1 MSPRAAC
8 RLEQLG
14 FTSVY
19 DYVDGIADWK
29 ASGLPTEGTTDKEQ
43 RVGDATRPDIPTC
56 RPDEP
61 IEEVRSRVSV
71 AGWEMCV
78 VMDCDGIV
86 IGRLRELATEASS
99 ELTADQVMEPG
110 PTTVRPDGLL
120 QPLIERMDR
129 RGTPDVL
136 VTTPQGTLIGILF
149 RDEAKRLLAGESPQQ
164 IWRDCDGCPGR
175 WVGIT

>member
-8 RLEQLG
+8 RLERLG

-29 ASGLPTEGTTDKEQ
+29 ASGLPTEGTKDKEQ
-43 RVGDATRPDIPTC
+43 RVANATRPDIPTC
-56 RPDEP
+56 RPDEA
-61 IEEVRSRVSV
+61 IEEARSRLVA
-71 AGWEMCV
+71 AGWEVCV
-78 VMDCDGIV
+78 VVDCDGIV
-86 IGRLRELATEASS
+86 IGRLQEFATKTNGET
-99 ELTADQVMEPG
+99 TAEQVMEPG

-149 RDEAKRLLAGESPQQ
+149 RDGAKRLLAGESPQQ
-164 IWRDCDGCPGR
+164 IWRDCDGCSGR
-175 WVGIT
+175 WAGTS